1 VTVTAATAPLL
12 KPRHVAVIMD
22 GNGRWAQQRGEP
34 RSFGHRAG
42 VKATRALVRAAAE
55 SEVEVLTVYAFS
67 QENWA
72 RPAAEVDLLLRLFS
86 RALDEEV
93 AELHE
98 KGVRLRFIGDRE
110 PLGAV
115 LQKAMAQAEVL
126 TANNTRLQLL
136 IAVGYSGQWDLVQ
149 AAERCRSTAVPVTAE
164 RLAAALSTA
173 DLPDVDLLI
182 RTGGEFRISNFLLWQ
197 SAYAELYFTPLLWP
211 DFDGAAFA
219 SALAWYGQRDR
230 RFGRVAAVS

>member
-1 VTVTAATAPLL
+1 
-12 KPRHVAVIMD
+12 MD

-42 VKATRALVRAAAE
+42 VKSTRALVRAAAE
-55 SEVEVLTVYAFS
+55 AEVEVLTVYAFS

-98 KGVRLRFIGDRE
+98 KGIRLRFIGDRG
-110 PLGAV
+110 PLGPV
-115 LQKAMAQAEVL
+115 LQKAMAEAEAL
-126 TANNTRLQLL
+126 TAANTRLQLL

-149 AAERCRSTAVPVTAE
+149 AAERCRSAGVPVTAE
-164 RLAAALSTA
+164 RLSAALSTA
-173 DLPDVDLLI
+173 GLPDVDLLI

-219 SALAWYGQRDR
+219 EALAWYGRRDR

>member
-1 VTVTAATAPLL
+1 
-12 KPRHVAVIMD
+12 MD
-22 GNGRWAQQRGEP
+22 GNGRWAQQRGQP

-55 SEVEVLTVYAFS
+55 SGVEVLTVYAFS

-86 RALDEEV
+86 RALEEEV

-110 PLGAV
+110 PLGPG
-115 LQKAMAQAEVL
+115 LQKAMREAETL
-126 TANNTRLQLL
+126 TAGNRRLQLL
-136 IAVGYSGQWDLVQ
+136 IAVGYSGQWDLLQ
-149 AAERCRSTAVPVTAE
+149 AANRCRSAE
-164 RLAAALSTA
+164 APITAAALTAELSTA
-173 DLPDVDLLI
+173 GLPDVDLLI

-197 SAYAELYFTPLLWP
+197 CAYAELYFSPLLWP
-211 DFDGAAFA
+211 DFDAAAFA
-219 SALAWYGQRDR
+219 EALSWYGRRDR
-230 RFGRVAAVS
+230 RFGRVSAVS